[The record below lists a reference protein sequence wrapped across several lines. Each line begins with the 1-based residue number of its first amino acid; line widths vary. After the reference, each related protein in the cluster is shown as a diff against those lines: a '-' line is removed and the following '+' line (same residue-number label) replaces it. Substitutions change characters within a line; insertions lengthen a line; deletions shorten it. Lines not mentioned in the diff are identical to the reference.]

1 MLCFFALTKGAWV
14 GIGIGIFAIIVIV
27 AAVIVNRRDKIK
39 ARRKQAGI
47 TEEKDVR
54 YSSSAE
60 VSKHDDTPKAAF
72 VQGDLVASRNVTLT
86 AGTVLTA
93 DGSDSFNIRVNGLV
107 REIKHGDVLILGEGD
122 TFCPVS
128 HTVVLR

>member
-39 ARRKQAGI
+39 ARRKQAG
-47 TEEKDVR
+47 KDLKVGK
-54 YSSSAE
+54 Y
-60 VSKHDDTPKAAF
+60 
-72 VQGDLVASRNVTLT
+72 
-86 AGTVLTA
+86 TVLTA

>member
-1 MLCFFALTKGAWV
+1 MVNLPQVVFGTLPDAYVGQAYTFTFTVDAVFGVSEAGLTV
-14 GIGIGIFAIIVIV
+14 
-27 AAVIVNRRDKIK
+27 K
-39 ARRKQAGI
+39 AG
-47 TEEKDVR
+47 E
-54 YSSSAE
+54 
-60 VSKHDDTPKAAF
+60 
-72 VQGDLVASRNVTLT
+72 
-86 AGTVLTA
+86 TVLTA